1 MDRDEIKRYLPHR
14 EPMLLVDRS
23 EYVGDEVQSEYT
35 IREDDFF
42 LKGHFPGDPLVPGV
56 ILCEIMAQSSFL
68 LFKDGLV
75 DHIALYAGM
84 DNVKFRR
91 MVRPG
96 DTVMVRA
103 KVTVRRETYFV
114 VEASAKVGGTL
125 CCRGT
130 LSFILQKKKNH
141 ETA

>member
-56 ILCEIMAQSSFL
+56 ILCEIMAQSCFL

-84 DNVKFRR
+84 DKVKFRR

-114 VEASAKVGGTL
+114 VEASAKVEGAL

-130 LSFILQKKKNH
+130 LSFVLLKKENH